1 MTKAV
6 KQYIVG
12 GDTNATARAAR
23 LQGVQDWCK
32 RAGLDRIPSHGPHY
46 KESQQ
51 AGDMAARQA
60 HIAQVGDARA
70 LLGSRELTHGFALR
84 PACFFG
90 QCERAEALLESAGL
104 PVKERAG
111 AVLVVYSGD
120 KVARAYKYQRQGQV
134 ARLARTAKDWRLLS
148 VERVGLSPQE
158 GGRELVQLTD
168 TQRET
173 VARVAVGR
181 FGCV

>member
-60 HIAQVGDARA
+60 CRPVRSDIPILDVLTPGQHLRVPVA
-70 LLGSRELTHGFALR
+70 L
-84 PACFFG
+84 
-90 QCERAEALLESAGL
+90 
-104 PVKERAG
+104 
-111 AVLVVYSGD
+111 
-120 KVARAYKYQRQGQV
+120 
-134 ARLARTAKDWRLLS
+134 
-148 VERVGLSPQE
+148 
-158 GGRELVQLTD
+158 
-168 TQRET
+168 
-173 VARVAVGR
+173 
-181 FGCV
+181 